1 MLQILIQLI
10 LIFFI
15 SFEAG
20 IIFSS
25 MSKIDFEKPSQIFV
39 IGLINI
45 CIIARIWHFW
55 LPINQFLLFTLM
67 FSSILGA
74 IILRRKQV
82 THVNSIISIL
92 SKNRLIFF
100 FITLLFNLLL
110 IVSFYKL

>member
-10 LIFFI
+10 LILFI
-15 SFEAG
+15 SFEFG

-25 MSKIDFEKPSQIFV
+25 MFKIDFEKPSQIFV

-55 LPINQFLLFTLM
+55 LPINQFLLFTLI
-67 FSSILGA
+67 FSAILGA

-82 THVNSIISIL
+82 SHLISIINIVY
-92 SKNRLIFF
+92 NNWLIF
-100 FITLLFNLLL
+100 LL
-110 IVSFYKL
+110 SFYAIY